1 MDDGK
6 EVEDN
11 FLDKE
16 EGKENEKKDKENK
29 DTTLEDLDIDK
40 FFIF

>member
-16 EGKENEKKDKENK
+16 EGKENEKKDKK
-29 DTTLEDLDIDK
+29 TKIQHWK
-40 FFIF
+40 I